1 MKSTQLSLFL
11 EKKVINA
18 QDKVSIDEI
27 DDTTYNNK
35 STNIQGAKE
44 LRQGRGEIHP
54 NRDCKL
60 EELVYHETAMQK

>member
-1 MKSTQLSLFL
+1 MRLMILPTITNQ
-11 EKKVINA
+11 
-18 QDKVSIDEI
+18 
-27 DDTTYNNK
+27 
-35 STNIQGAKE
+35 TNIQGAKE